1 MDVLTA
7 NKMRRQWP
15 MVAALVLLVL
25 FMLVHTFVFQP
36 LAERYRHA
44 RAQASA
50 LGIVLDP
57 SRPAQQGAIPVRVF
71 GVLMA
76 NSLAPAEANARLQSG
91 TLGPE
96 MVQALTAACARHGLE
111 VVVAEP
117 GVVSQAA
124 GSIEVRAHLKLRG
137 GYASFVSWLDELAR
151 GDRLWVVERFVILP
165 SETGGKEI
173 EVWMGSCLLKRN
185 GGQP

>member
-15 MVAALVLLVL
+15 MAAALGLLVV

-44 RAQASA
+44 LAQASA

-57 SRPAQQGAIPVRVF
+57 SRPSQQSVIPVRVF

-76 NSLAPAEANARLQSG
+76 NSLAPEEANARLQSG

-96 MVQALTAACARHGLE
+96 MTQALTAACAHHGLE

-117 GVVSQAA
+117 GVVSQAT
-124 GSIEVRAHLKLRG
+124 GSIEVRAHLKMRG
-137 GYASFVSWLDELAR
+137 SYASFVAWMDELAR
-151 GDRLWVVERFVILP
+151 GDRLWVIERFVILP
-165 SETGGKEI
+165 AEGGRKDI

-185 GGQP
+185 RGRS